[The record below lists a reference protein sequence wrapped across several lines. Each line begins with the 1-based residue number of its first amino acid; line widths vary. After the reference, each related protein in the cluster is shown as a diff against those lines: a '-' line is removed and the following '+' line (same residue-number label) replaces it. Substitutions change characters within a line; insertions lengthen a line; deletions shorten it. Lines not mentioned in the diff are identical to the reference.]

1 MSSKAK
7 VLTVLAVIALVAA
20 VPPIVAAGPPPGKG
34 PVNSASG
41 RVGWWSA
48 SGDMWD
54 VPGECYTT
62 VKFKLYDYPRDE
74 DGTILGDARSG
85 SMTILVGSAA
95 GRGDY
100 RKYEFDLQWMDI
112 IDRYSS
118 GLLVASAD
126 MVCTKDTLYTG
137 SEDSR
142 VGQRMVV
149 TALENGDRR
158 MNLKWDAVEGG
169 ISDVQYGHWR
179 FRIHTD
185 YTSF

>member
-1 MSSKAK
+1 MISKVK
-7 VLTVLAVIALVAA
+7 VLSIVVVVALVAVVPTA
-20 VPPIVAAGPPPGKG
+20 VVAEPPPGSG

-48 SGDMWD
+48 SGEMWG

-62 VKFKLYDYPRDE
+62 VKFRLYDYVRDE
-74 DGTILGDARSG
+74 EGRILGPARKG
-85 SMTILVGSAA
+85 KMTILVGS
-95 GRGDY
+95 GRWRGDY
-100 RKYEFDLQWMDI
+100 RKYKFDLDHMDI
-112 IDRYSS
+112 IDREPT

-142 VGQRMVV
+142 VGKRMAV
-149 TALENGDRR
+149 A
-158 MNLKWDAVEGG
+158 AVENDGRKMHLRWYGEEAG
-169 ISDVQYGHWR
+169 IFVVRYGCWR

-185 YTSF
+185 YDRE